1 MESINCWGIDT
12 TNSLTHAVAH
22 EGTAYAVASI
32 GEYRSQFTG
41 WISEGLRL
49 PTAVA
54 EASAG
59 PGGLYAGA
67 NASLIHADVN
77 LGNAADV
84 HDTGL
89 ELEMEMLRHIFWGSE
104 AKLEQMA

>member
-1 MESINCWGIDT
+1 ME
-12 TNSLTHAVAH
+12 
-22 EGTAYAVASI
+22 
-32 GEYRSQFTG
+32 EYRSQFTG

-67 NASLIHADVN
+67 NASLIRADVN
-77 LGNAADV
+77 MGNAADV
-84 HDTGL
+84 HVDLNVNTVL